1 MSGQNFF
8 AGKKTWFDKDL
19 EAIARTSIPK
29 YSPNKQSKKDMTG
42 YYGCSPDTSGSWMAA
57 SIQNNM
63 PDIPFAR
70 YVDNTVGYIL
80 SSVIG

>member
-19 EAIARTSIPK
+19 EAIARASTPK
-29 YSPNKQSKKDMTG
+29 YSPNKQSNKNTSG
-42 YYGCSPDTSGSWMAA
+42 YNGYSPDSAGSWMAA
-57 SIQNNM
+57 TIRNNIPDM
-63 PDIPFAR
+63 PFTR